1 MYYSTQTRCGRPNPF
16 PMSSRVMSITVG
28 FPAGTAQPPAAG
40 ANPREQRRVTAATRF
55 FHLPGIKARAFRDAQ
70 QLEAQSTW
78 ICGAAV
84 GQEG

>member
-1 MYYSTQTRCGRPNPF
+1 
-16 PMSSRVMSITVG
+16 MSITVG

-40 ANPREQRRVTAATRF
+40 AKPREQRRVTAATRLC
-55 FHLPGIKARAFRDAQ
+55 HLPGIKARAFRDAQ